1 MSFLVALVKRKK
13 SKIIVG
19 LCVFVTLSFY
29 LKLVRNVDIQEK
41 QKLDIIPSK
50 ILPKDFVFEQID
62 GYDYDKEANFFLI
75 SAKTI
80 NFQKLM
86 LNYPKVTVN
95 QQDVF
100 DLINYLYDGQAFL
113 LDINLIKNIKLFDNT
128 KSIHD
133 IKSDETNK
141 IKIFEILKSISFVK
155 NKEKIESAYIL
166 YGVFLSSFYNLHIKL
181 RENIDQ
187 EKFYLNY
194 TFSYYENEKIL
205 TGIYVKCDV
214 LLIQIQIVYERGN
227 FLWIGAN
234 DLQIKTSDKYFGDF
248 PRALKKYRILLSK
261 TIFV

>member
-29 LKLVRNVDIQEK
+29 LKLVGNVDIQEK
-41 QKLDIIPSK
+41 QKLEIIPSK
-50 ILPKDFVFEQID
+50 ILPEDFVFEQID
-62 GYDYDKEANFFLI
+62 GYNYETESNFFLI

-80 NFQKLM
+80 NFQKLI
-86 LNYPKVTVN
+86 LNYPRVTEN
-95 QQDVF
+95 KQDVF

-113 LDINLIKNIKLFDNT
+113 LDINLIKNIKLIDNK
-128 KSIHD
+128 KSIYD
-133 IKSDETNK
+133 IKSNESNK
-141 IKIFEILKSISFVK
+141 IKTFEVLKSISSVT
-155 NKEKIESAYIL
+155 NIDKIDSTYIL
-166 YGVFLSSFYNLHIKL
+166 YGVFLSSFYNLHTKL
-181 RENIDQ
+181 RENIDH

-205 TGIYVKCDV
+205 TGIYLKCNS

-248 PRALKKYRILLSK
+248 PRALKKYK
-261 TIFV
+261 

>member
-1 MSFLVALVKRKK
+1 MSFLVSLVKRKK

-41 QKLDIIPSK
+41 QKLEIIPSK
-50 ILPKDFVFEQID
+50 ILPEDFVFEQID
-62 GYDYDKEANFFLI
+62 GYNYETESNFYLI

-80 NFQKLM
+80 NFKKLI
-86 LNYPKVTVN
+86 LNYPRVTIN
-95 QQDVF
+95 QQDRF

-113 LDINLIKNIKLFDNT
+113 LDINLIKNIKLIDNK
-128 KSIHD
+128 KSIYD
-133 IKSDETNK
+133 IKSNESNK
-141 IKIFEILKSISFVK
+141 IKTFEVLKSISSVT
-155 NKEKIESAYIL
+155 NIDKIDSTYIL
-166 YGVFLSSFYNLHIKL
+166 YGVFLSSFYNLHTNL

-187 EKFYLNY
+187 EIFYLNY

-205 TGIYVKCDV
+205 TGIYLKCNS

-248 PRALKKYRILLSK
+248 PRALKKYK
-261 TIFV
+261 